1 MIKKRYKDNKVAYLL
16 LAPWLVGFIGMWLIP
31 MCISI
36 YYSFTDF
43 NLLNDPQF
51 IGAANYVR
59 AFTQDKTF
67 YKALKVTF
75 LYVLLLVPLR
85 LAFALFVA
93 MLLNK
98 KHKGLGLYRTLYYI
112 PSIIGGSIAVSVV
125 WKQIFGNKGVIMT
138 LLGVFGIAQKT
149 SLIGNPKT
157 ALYVI
162 ILMGSGSLVLPC

>member
-1 MIKKRYKDNKVAYLL
+1 MTILIKKRYKDNKVAYLL

-43 NLLNDPQF
+43 NLLNDPQI

-75 LYVLLLVPLR
+75 L
-85 LAFALFVA
+85 
-93 MLLNK
+93 
-98 KHKGLGLYRTLYYI
+98 
-112 PSIIGGSIAVSVV
+112 
-125 WKQIFGNKGVIMT
+125 
-138 LLGVFGIAQKT
+138 
-149 SLIGNPKT
+149 
-157 ALYVI
+157 
-162 ILMGSGSLVLPC
+162 

>member
-98 KHKGLGLYRTLYYI
+98 KHRGLGHNDSDADTDHFLQSDSSDHQRFPCVYRELCNYGWRTAGQHLI
-112 PSIIGGSIAVSVV
+112 VRPVPVPSCIY
-125 WKQIFGNKGVIMT
+125 
-138 LLGVFGIAQKT
+138 VF
-149 SLIGNPKT
+149 
-157 ALYVI
+157 
-162 ILMGSGSLVLPC
+162 

>member
-59 AFTQDKTF
+59 AFT
-67 YKALKVTF
+67 
-75 LYVLLLVPLR
+75 P
-85 LAFALFVA
+85 
-93 MLLNK
+93 
-98 KHKGLGLYRTLYYI
+98 
-112 PSIIGGSIAVSVV
+112 VSY
-125 WKQIFGNKGVIMT
+125 T
-138 LLGVFGIAQKT
+138 HLLGIR
-149 SLIGNPKT
+149 
-157 ALYVI
+157 AL
-162 ILMGSGSLVLPC
+162 PER

>member
-75 LYVLLLVPLR
+75 LLSRKLR
-85 LAFALFVA
+85 KSAKIVY
-93 MLLNK
+93 N
-98 KHKGLGLYRTLYYI
+98 GLEIKNHITKER
-112 PSIIGGSIAVSVV
+112 
-125 WKQIFGNKGVIMT
+125 M
-138 LLGVFGIAQKT
+138 
-149 SLIGNPKT
+149 
-157 ALYVI
+157 
-162 ILMGSGSLVLPC
+162 

>member
-1 MIKKRYKDNKVAYLL
+1 MAYLL

-98 KHKGLGLYRTLYYI
+98 KHRGLGLYRTLYYI
-112 PSIIGGSIAVSVV
+112 PSMALVV
-125 WKQIFGNKGVIMT
+125 CLAGNY
-138 LLGVFGIAQKT
+138 
-149 SLIGNPKT
+149 S
-157 ALYVI
+157 Y
-162 ILMGSGSLVLPC
+162 